1 MTRKI
6 AIFNTTLRDGEQL
19 PGASMNTEEKLI
31 IARQLER
38 MNVDVIEAGFPISSP
53 GVSPWH
59 RGRLGPARPSRVGAS
74 RAGASRKEKR
84 ASVSHEAVARCR
96 ANEERRD
103 PNCRG
108 RASLCVGR
116 WRLR

>member
-1 MTRKI
+1 MTCKI
-6 AIFNTTLRDGEQL
+6 AIFDTTLRDGEQL

-59 RGRLGPARPSRVGAS
+59 RGAAWACAAFSRWCFS
-74 RAGASRKEKR
+74 RWCLAKRKR
-84 ASVSHEAVARCR
+84 ASVSHEAVARCM

-103 PNCRG
+103 PDCRG